1 MERTYDRATF
11 HDELGAGGL
20 VELEVDEVVLDVEL
34 ELGVGEFVLDVDEG
48 GGAGEDEEVY
58 GWGVDEGVGVVLP
71 TAVLPTDVLPTDVE
85 SMVDVDVCVNA
96 VVALDVAEGAAE
108 VEAED
113 CGMLKGKGLG
123 TPQ

>member
-20 VELEVDEVVLDVEL
+20 VELVVDEVVLDVE
-34 ELGVGEFVLDVDEG
+34 EVGLGVGEFVLDVDEG
-48 GGAGEDEEVY
+48 GGGAGEDEDVY
-58 GWGVDEGVGVVLP
+58 GWGVDEDVG
-71 TAVLPTDVLPTDVE
+71 AALPTDAE
-85 SMVDVDVCVNA
+85 SMVDVDVCVDA

-113 CGMLKGKGLG
+113 CAMLKGKGLG

>member
-1 MERTYDRATF
+1 MQRTYDRATF

-20 VELEVDEVVLDVEL
+20 VELDVDEVVLEVEDVG
-34 ELGVGEFVLDVDEG
+34 LGVGAFVLDVDEGG

-58 GWGVDEGVGVVLP
+58 GWGVDEDVDVAP
-71 TAVLPTDVLPTDVE
+71 STDEE
-85 SMVDVDVCVNA
+85 SMVDVDVCVDA